1 MLFVGFTLS
10 AAMAFIETEKIPVS
24 TDELAIGMYVSQ
36 LDRPWLE
43 TPFLFQGF
51 LIGTANEIE
60 QLRRYCRHVFVDVKR
75 STNAIVVRKR
85 AEPRPLTFGRR
96 MIRRLLR
103 RRQPVSA
110 PVERN
115 IYQNKTVL
123 SEELPAATRV
133 HDTATTIMGDVM
145 RTLHEGGSLQLK
157 EVREV
162 VGPMIDS
169 VLRNEF
175 ALAWLT
181 RLRTKD
187 DYAYQHSVATGV
199 YSLVLGRHLG
209 LDRANLEVLG
219 TGGLLLDVGLTRIPN
234 ELLRKKEALG
244 PEEIALIRTHVEAG
258 VQILKVCKG
267 LDARVIDMVRTHH
280 ERYNGSG
287 YPRGLRNGDIPVFG
301 RIAGIVDSFHAMTT
315 PRPFADPMSPCEAM
329 MHLNNLADVEF
340 QAELVEQFVQAVGCF
355 PTGTLVELNSG
366 EVGVVTAQNRVR
378 RLRPRVMVVLG
389 ADKQRLS
396 EFREVDLRHETTDLH
411 TQNSLWITRG
421 LEPGAY
427 GIDPAEFY
435 L

>member
-1 MLFVGFTLS
+1 
-10 AAMAFIETEKIPVS
+10 MAYIETEKILIS

-51 LIGTANEIE
+51 LIATAKETE

-75 STNAIVVRKR
+75 SADGVIVMKR
-85 AEPRPLTFGRR
+85 AQTRPLTFGRR
-96 MIRRLLR
+96 LVQKLLGR
-103 RRQPVSA
+103 RRPVSD
-110 PVERN
+110 PVTRTVYRN
-115 IYQNKTVL
+115 KVSL
-123 SEELPAATRV
+123 SAELPKATRA
-133 HDTATTIMGDVM
+133 HDTASTVMGDVM
-145 RTLHEGGSLQLK
+145 RTLREGGGLQVT
-157 EVREV
+157 EVREAV
-162 VGPMIDS
+162 RPMIDT

-209 LDRANLEVLG
+209 LDRDNLELLG
-219 TGGLLLDVGLTRIPN
+219 MGGLLLDVGLTRIPD
-234 ELLRKKEALG
+234 ELLRKKETLTA
-244 PEEIALIRTHVEAG
+244 EEVTRIRTHVEAG
-258 VQILKVCKG
+258 VEILTVCKG
-267 LDARVIDMVRTHH
+267 LDARVVEMVRTHH

-287 YPRGLRNGDIPVFG
+287 YPRGLSNGDIPVFG

-366 EVGVVTAQNRVR
+366 EVGVVTSQNRVR
-378 RLRPRVMVVLG
+378 RLRPRVMIVLG
-389 ADKQRLS
+389 ADKQRLGK
-396 EFREVDLRHETTDLH
+396 FREVDLRNETADLH